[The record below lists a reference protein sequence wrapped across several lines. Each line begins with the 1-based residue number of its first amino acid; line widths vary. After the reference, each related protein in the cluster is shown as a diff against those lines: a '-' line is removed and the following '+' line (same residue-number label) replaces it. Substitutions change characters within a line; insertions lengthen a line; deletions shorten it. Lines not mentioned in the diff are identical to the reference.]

1 MTNNSKKR
9 EECTVMI
16 GSVTQAMHAQK
27 ILERALVRTE
37 VVKVE
42 SSVGGRG
49 CAYALLYP
57 CIMEDSLV
65 RVLQESSIRFR
76 KGGR

>member
-27 ILERALVRTE
+27 ILERACIACVTDPIIT
-37 VVKVE
+37 VH
-42 SSVGGRG
+42 SSRFFELFVITHPLPSMSI
-49 CAYALLYP
+49 YAA
-57 CIMEDSLV
+57 V
-65 RVLQESSIRFR
+65 
-76 KGGR
+76 